1 MGQVRQV
8 QKWLAQKKKSADF
21 KSSDLGSSA
30 YTLINYPQNLTQIIF
45 YIFFLQPRLI
55 FIGIKVMRPSRKEIS
70 SMLFIFTPKELK
82 WIVMRKNWRPNCTTT
97 GLLHILNLVR
107 WWELLYP
114 FFSLLKLLG
123 CQWWFSKKDDNF
135 ECMPKKKFSGKVYMP
150 YLGLSKMHRSNVP
163 LTPDINE
170 HHKLFLKLR

>member
-1 MGQVRQV
+1 MSCEEGGGGCWCHLRFSGMGQVRQV

-30 YTLINYPQNLTQIIF
+30 YTLIKYPQNLTEIIF
-45 YIFFLQPRLI
+45 YIFFLQLRLI

-107 WWELLYP
+107 WWELSYP
-114 FFSLLKLLG
+114 FF
-123 CQWWFSKKDDNF
+123 FSF
-135 ECMPKKKFSGKVYMP
+135 EAI
-150 YLGLSKMHRSNVP
+150 GLSVV
-163 LTPDINE
+163 I
-170 HHKLFLKLR
+170 F